1 MEKSIFKEEFEIK
14 LVFNRD
20 IFLPWQ
26 SNSLNIFGIFR
37 RIKIERAWDCKR
49 THFKFWKSGTL

>member
-1 MEKSIFKEEFEIK
+1 MSKKFVEKSIFKEEFEIK

-37 RIKIERAWDCKR
+37 RIKIERA
-49 THFKFWKSGTL
+49 